1 MLIFESHISDQHDT
15 QGTNRTANQ
24 LGKKYIPIKK
34 LVRPC
39 NYNADNQGDFHLY
52 FKDKKHGL

>member
-1 MLIFESHISDQHDT
+1 M
-15 QGTNRTANQ
+15 
-24 LGKKYIPIKK
+24 PIKK

-52 FKDKKHGL
+52 LKKDKKHGLWLKNKTKQNWEQKQIWTTSEIYEKGEN